1 MLIRDISDRMFLS
14 QIALIATE
22 SLYVWNLAFCEKS
35 QFVFG
40 KDEKYRAVKMAFL
53 ENCWCQNVLFL
64 QISDFQDGRIWYFS

>member
-1 MLIRDISDRMFLS
+1 MDVMLIRDISDRMFLS

-40 KDEKYRAVKMAFL
+40 KDEKYRAVKMAFFGKL
-53 ENCWCQNVLFL
+53 LMSKCSIFA
-64 QISDFQDGRIWYFS
+64 DFRLSRW